1 MITRNTG
8 RISSVAAAM
17 IAAAVLVAGATAP
30 AYAAVDPTTEA
41 SKPAAAK
48 AEKVDR
54 YCVVETPTGSH
65 RRIKV
70 CRTRAEWIARSGVD
84 PAGEVRK

>member
-1 MITRNTG
+1 MITRTTG
-8 RISSVAAAM
+8 RVSSAAAAM
-17 IAAAVLVAGATAP
+17 IAAVVLVASATAP

-41 SKPAAAK
+41 PKAPAK
-48 AEKVDR
+48 AEKADR

-65 RRIKV
+65 RRQKV

-84 PAGEVRK
+84 PAGEPRK